1 MTSATVVATIGE
13 TVLADAH
20 PIGAGE
26 FRVEEVGAIL
36 VFEGEAGP
44 ASAAVLK
51 HAGQEM
57 RANRVAE

>member
-1 MTSATVVATIGE
+1 MSRQSPRRCWPTLT
-13 TVLADAH
+13 

-26 FRVEEVGAIL
+26 FRVEEVGAVL
-36 VFEGEAGP
+36 VFEGEEGP